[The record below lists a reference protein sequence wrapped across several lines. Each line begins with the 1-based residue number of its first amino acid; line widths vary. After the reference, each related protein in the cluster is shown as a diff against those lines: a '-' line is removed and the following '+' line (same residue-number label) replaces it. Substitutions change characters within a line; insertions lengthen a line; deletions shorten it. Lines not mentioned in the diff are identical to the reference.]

1 MSPHFLNGLSNDTE
15 HFFQREF
22 NDINEIMTTKYGS
35 FSNKWWLLIGSTA
48 RANKK
53 KSLQGHVMQK
63 YIHSLVQTKRFQEWE
78 ELREWKY
85 E

>member
-1 MSPHFLNGLSNDTE
+1 MAMSPHFLNGLSNDTE

-48 RANKK
+48 RAN
-53 KSLQGHVMQK
+53 
-63 YIHSLVQTKRFQEWE
+63 
-78 ELREWKY
+78 
-85 E
+85 